1 MNFLK
6 YYVFLN
12 EDEKYYLKDKISQE
26 FKLYDGNANDKGILS
41 SKDRLMLVYEA
52 PNTENINDF
61 LNENLHKIS
70 KHKNEIT
77 MYVDKVDHFLE
88 LVIYVDEVTS
98 HFNIN
103 INQSNLNLLSKL
115 NIDFSITFIDF

>member
-1 MNFLK
+1 MIFLK

-26 FKLYDGNANDKGILS
+26 FKLYDEGILS
-41 SKDRLMLVYEA
+41 SKDRLMLVYES

-98 HFNIN
+98 HFNIK
-103 INQSNLNLLSKL
+103 INQNNLNLLSKL